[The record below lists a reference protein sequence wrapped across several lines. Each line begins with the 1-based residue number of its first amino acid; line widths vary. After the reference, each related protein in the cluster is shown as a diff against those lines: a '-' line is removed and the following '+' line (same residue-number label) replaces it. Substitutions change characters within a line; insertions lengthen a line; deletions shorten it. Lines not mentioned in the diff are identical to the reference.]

1 VVVGD
6 APALAEAGASL
17 AKEGCLTEAVSLSD
31 RRLGEAQVGT
41 REWYI
46 TAAAGDSGPP
56 LGVAAAAGAA
66 GPRITRQGREL
77 PSEWLRYRSDATG
90 GTLGSANR

>member
-1 VVVGD
+1 VVGGD
-6 APALAEAGASL
+6 APALEEAGTSL
-17 AKEGCLTEAVSLSD
+17 AKEGCLTEAVFLSD

-46 TAAAGDSGPP
+46 TAAG
-56 LGVAAAAGAA
+56 GAA
-66 GPRITRQGREL
+66 GPGITRQGREL